1 MMKKRD
7 WVIIG
12 CIIVGGIVI
21 ACLINWSLTYGSWI
35 KTNLSIDSWLSFWG
49 SYCGGIFATIVGY
62 LAIIYSNRN
71 SEKAILQQEKQL
83 IHQRIVKKL
92 DEYNDCLKN
101 NLELLNIVDIMGIT
115 VGIDYQNLS
124 LAKKDVC
131 RKKAQIYATDLQYR
145 YVFEVDVP
153 RAKTDLEVQY
163 DKVWVNLRSKLSSLL
178 DEELDLIERINQ
190 NHYDIQLKENH
201 QQRLHLISEILKQAD
216 DTTRREE
223 YLHDKQSI
231 TQELEQ
237 LDKRINSYYK
247 EVDTMLLSLKS
258 SADQLNADTKL
269 LFDLSILLLKEKER
283 ELKD

>member
-1 MMKKRD
+1 MKKRD

>member
-1 MMKKRD
+1 MKKRD

-71 SEKAILQQEKQL
+71 SEKAIHQQEKQL

>member
-1 MMKKRD
+1 MKKRD

-223 YLHDKQSI
+223 YLHDEQSI

>member
-1 MMKKRD
+1 MAGFISSGSVSEGQKNKAMKKRD

-35 KTNLSIDSWLSFWG
+35 KTNLSIDSRLSFWG
-49 SYCGGIFATIVGY
+49 SYCGGIFAAIVGY

-71 SEKAILQQEKQL
+71 SEKAIHQQEKQL

-145 YVFEVDVP
+145 YVFEVDVL
-153 RAKTDLEVQY
+153 RTKTDLEVQY
-163 DKVWVNLRSKLSSLL
+163 DKAWVNLRSKLSSLL
-178 DEELDLIERINQ
+178 DEELDFIERINQ

-201 QQRLHLISEILKQAD
+201 QQKLHFISEIA
-216 DTTRREE
+216 RVR
-223 YLHDKQSI
+223 
-231 TQELEQ
+231 
-237 LDKRINSYYK
+237 
-247 EVDTMLLSLKS
+247 
-258 SADQLNADTKL
+258 
-269 LFDLSILLLKEKER
+269 
-283 ELKD
+283 

>member
-1 MMKKRD
+1 M
-7 WVIIG
+7 
-12 CIIVGGIVI
+12 
-21 ACLINWSLTYGSWI
+21 
-35 KTNLSIDSWLSFWG
+35 
-49 SYCGGIFATIVGY
+49 
-62 LAIIYSNRN
+62 
-71 SEKAILQQEKQL
+71 
-83 IHQRIVKKL
+83 
-92 DEYNDCLKN
+92 
-101 NLELLNIVDIMGIT
+101 
-115 VGIDYQNLS
+115 
-124 LAKKDVC
+124 
-131 RKKAQIYATDLQYR
+131 
-145 YVFEVDVP
+145 
-153 RAKTDLEVQY
+153 
-163 DKVWVNLRSKLSSLL
+163 
-178 DEELDLIERINQ
+178 IERINQ

>member
-1 MMKKRD
+1 MKKRD

-237 LDKRINSYYK
+237 MDKRINSYYK